1 MSACKTCG
9 GRKGWWEPA
18 IAHTD
23 QWIPCSDCK
32 GTGQEPTDPTLL
44 INVLAEPGH
53 EPDLDY
59 AEAKR
64 QARAL
69 LGQSAEV
76 NKMPSAPLMFRS
88 RVGVWLGS
96 RFVLIGVGETYRAAL
111 EDTKTRQKL
120 LEDK

>member
-1 MSACKTCG
+1 MSWCG
-9 GRKGWWEPA
+9 CPDGAAFHICNAPGAQKGP
-18 IAHTD
+18 
-23 QWIPCSDCK
+23 P
-32 GTGQEPTDPTLL
+32 
-44 INVLAEPGH
+44 

-88 RVGVWLGS
+88 RVGVWLGP

-111 EDTKTRQKL
+111 EDVKHRQKL
-120 LEDK
+120 LEDAK